1 MPKTVPV
8 DNNERLPQLIRCCL
22 PKTTNVAK
30 HSNNGRPNNS
40 LRFTTQLTSTTYH
53 RNEPRLNRLSN
64 MVCDAD
70 PIAYINAIVRLF
82 ALVRA
87 FAMAALCLIPGL
99 LPTTVIKAQTVL
111 TSDRIDGTPVIDRL
125 DASDLATGQVHR
137 FWFRVSDN
145 AIGQAW
151 YVPVIVMKGAKPGHR
166 LLLTAG
172 IHGDELNGIDV
183 IHRLVGKIDLARLS
197 GTIVAV
203 PGLNTPGLLHHTR
216 AFTPGDGA
224 DGANLNRL
232 MPGDPA
238 SNDRAVRY
246 AGRLWSQ
253 VLRPNADTA
262 IDLHTQSRG
271 TAYPMYVFADSARA
285 RAIGELIGPD
295 MIKIDP
301 GVAGSI
307 ETEMLKSGVPAI
319 TLELERPEM
328 FDRRVIGRAV
338 DGIQRVMVDLKM
350 LPGGSAP
357 PRKVTPYIG
366 DTLARVGTSRGG
378 FATLLVDLG
387 DSVAKGQ
394 EVATIADPFGRIVE
408 RLTAPEAGRVSTI
421 ATDPLRDPGDTVMRI
436 LYTAHSTSSDTP
448 PSP

>member
-1 MPKTVPV
+1 MIGRYCRRRSTGYSCTIATYSA
-8 DNNERLPQLIRCCL
+8 LIR
-22 PKTTNVAK
+22 
-30 HSNNGRPNNS
+30 RP
-40 LRFTTQLTSTTYH
+40 
-53 RNEPRLNRLSN
+53 
-64 MVCDAD
+64 
-70 PIAYINAIVRLF
+70 
-82 ALVRA
+82 AL
-87 FAMAALCLIPGL
+87 AALCL
-99 LPTTVIKAQTVL
+99 LPALMPVSMLRAQTVL
-111 TSDRIDGTPVIDRL
+111 TGDRIDGTPVIERL
-125 DASDLATGQVHR
+125 DASDLAAGQVHR

-151 YVPVIVMKGAKPGHR
+151 YVPVIVVKGAKTGHR

-183 IHRLVGKIDLARLS
+183 IHRLVSKIDPAGLS

-216 AFTPGDGA
+216 AFTPGDGV

-232 MPGDPA
+232 MPGDSD
-238 SNDRAVRY
+238 SNDRANLY
-246 AGRLWSQ
+246 AGRLWTQ
-253 VLRPNADTA
+253 LLRPNADTA

-301 GVAGSI
+301 GVAGSV

-328 FDRRVIGRAV
+328 FDRVVIGRAV
-338 DGIQRVMVDLKM
+338 DGIERVMVDLKM
-350 LPGGSAP
+350 LPPGSAP
-357 PRKVTPYIG
+357 PRQVTPYIG

-378 FATLLVDLG
+378 YATLLVDLG
-387 DSVAKGQ
+387 DAVVKGQ
-394 EVATIADPFGRIVE
+394 EVATIADPFGRIIE

-436 LYTAHSTSSDTP
+436 LYTAPAIKPDAKAKNAP
-448 PSP
+448 RRR